1 MPKARK
7 RPKSEDARRSLL
19 ASAVAGTSEL
29 ICITDVQDR
38 VQFANR
44 AFLRAYGYAM
54 KEILGQPAAIFDS
67 PNNSPMLRK
76 QVVEETFKDGW
87 RGELLNRKKDGSEF
101 RVFLTISRVLD
112 DDGKTI
118 GLMRVARDTTAQH
131 KALEEVRM
139 FAASL
144 EQRVLER
151 TAEVVMRKDELAHL
165 NKQMS
170 ELIDQLIEAKKKAE
184 VASKAKS
191 QFLTHVS
198 HELRTPLNAVIG
210 FTNVLLK
217 NREGTLSRQDVS
229 YAEKILGN
237 AKHLL
242 SVINQLLDL
251 SKIEAGR
258 LQLNLSEFSLESLVI
273 ETIAEM
279 QTLIR
284 SDDVTVSSNVPEDL
298 NLLDADD
305 HKLKQVLINLIAN
318 ALRYTERGS
327 VTVRVIADDQ
337 KNPIR
342 IDVSDTGVGIAQDK
356 LESIF
361 EPFERIKTGESR
373 EEDAAGLG
381 LTVSRSLCH
390 LMGYDLTVKSE
401 VGKGSTF
408 SIHLKPGSRS
418 G

>member
-1 MPKARK
+1 
-7 RPKSEDARRSLL
+7 
-19 ASAVAGTSEL
+19 
-29 ICITDVQDR
+29 
-38 VQFANR
+38 
-44 AFLRAYGYAM
+44 M

-67 PNNSPMLRK
+67 PNNAPMLRK
-76 QVVEETFKDGW
+76 QVIEETFKDGW

-101 RVFLTISRVLD
+101 RVFLTITRVLD

-144 EQRVLER
+144 EQHVLER
-151 TAEVVMRKDELAHL
+151 TAEVVMRKDELAHV

-229 YAEKILGN
+229 YGEKILGN

-279 QTLIR
+279 QTLIH
-284 SDDVTVSSNVPEDL
+284 SDEVAVSTDIPEEL
-298 NLLDADD
+298 NLLEADD

-318 ALRYTERGS
+318 ALRFTKLGS
-327 VTVRVIADDQ
+327 VTVRVIADDHN
-337 KNPIR
+337 NPVR
-342 IDVSDTGVGIAQDK
+342 IDVIDTGIGIPVGK

-361 EPFERIKTGESR
+361 EPFERITIGESS
-373 EEDAAGLG
+373 EEEAAGLG
-381 LTVSRSLCH
+381 LTISRSLCH
-390 LMGYDLTVKSE
+390 LMGYDLRVQSE

-408 SIHLKPGSRS
+408 SIHLKPGSS
-418 G
+418 LD

>member
-1 MPKARK
+1 M
-7 RPKSEDARRSLL
+7 
-19 ASAVAGTSEL
+19 
-29 ICITDVQDR
+29 CISDVQDR
-38 VQFANR
+38 IQFANR

-67 PNNSPMLRK
+67 PNNAPMLRK
-76 QVVEETFKDGW
+76 QVIEETFKDGW

-101 RVFLTISRVLD
+101 RVFLTITRVLD

-144 EQRVLER
+144 EQHVLER
-151 TAEVVMRKDELAHL
+151 TAEVVMRKDELAHV

-217 NREGTLSRQDVS
+217 NREGTLSRQDLS
-229 YAEKILGN
+229 YGEKILGN

-279 QTLIR
+279 QTLIH
-284 SDDVTVSSNVPEDL
+284 SDEVAVSTDIPEEL
-298 NLLDADD
+298 NLLEADD

-318 ALRYTERGS
+318 ALRFTKLGS
-327 VTVRVIADDQ
+327 VTVRVIADDH
-337 KNPIR
+337 KNPVR
-342 IDVSDTGVGIAQDK
+342 IDVIDTGIGIPVGK

-361 EPFERIKTGESR
+361 EPFERITIGESS
-373 EEDAAGLG
+373 EEEAAGLG
-381 LTVSRSLCH
+381 LTISRSLCH
-390 LMGYDLTVKSE
+390 LMGYDLRVQSE

-408 SIHLKPGSRS
+408 SIHLKPGSS
-418 G
+418 LD